1 VAIDCGEEDILGF
14 RYPSVTV
21 KNNSSKP
28 SSYWITIVAESM
40 DGTVR
45 YDDSF
50 VIINSLGP
58 GQTTTEEGL
67 PFTNDLPP
75 GSRCKITE
83 VSRTAS

>member
-1 VAIDCGEEDILGF
+1 M
-14 RYPSVTV
+14 TV

-28 SSYWITIVAESM
+28 SSYWIEIVAESK

-58 GQTTTEEGL
+58 GQTTTEKGL
-67 PFTNDLPP
+67 PFTNDLPA
-75 GSRCKITE
+75 GSRCRITE